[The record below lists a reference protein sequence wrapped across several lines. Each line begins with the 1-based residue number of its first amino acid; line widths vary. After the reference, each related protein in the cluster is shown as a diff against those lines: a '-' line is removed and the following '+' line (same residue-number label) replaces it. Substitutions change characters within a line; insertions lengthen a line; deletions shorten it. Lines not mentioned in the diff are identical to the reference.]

1 MQRAATRNRRCGSCR
16 HVSNYCGNDYYC
28 RTHHNDSGT
37 DDFDCWDNYDG
48 TNSGATSG
56 AHFVFDSGSR
66 TLYHDDD
73 PSQDG
78 YTVVATVQS
87 GASIA
92 GSDIG
97 LVTS

>member
-1 MQRAATRNRRCGSCR
+1 MTKTGSENFDYAAATGGSA
-16 HVSNYCGNDYYC
+16 V
-28 RTHHNDSGT
+28 SGT
-37 DDFDCWDNYDG
+37 ELALSGDDAKEQLIAG

-73 PSQDG
+73 SGQEG

-87 GASIA
+87 GASVVA
-92 GSDIG
+92 SDIG
-97 LVTS
+97 FVIS